1 MKKILLLLTILLCM
15 NNVLAKTIT
24 IKTKNFNLEIEKP
37 WILLYPIIQ
46 SKNNINFELKNKE
59 ADSFIGYEIVLNKKN
74 ANALALSYVDR
85 LKNKLTDFKIVKSE
99 NKYDMLTLEF
109 IAKETNGYIMTS
121 ESNKHTS
128 ALVYFGDKLKNDLSY
143 IFNNIEIDN
152 EDFYN
157 LFPNI

>member
-1 MKKILLLLTILLCM
+1 MKKFLLLLTMFFSIS
-15 NNVLAKTIT
+15 NVFANTVT

-37 WILLYPIIQ
+37 WILLYPIKQ
-46 SKNNINFELKNKE
+46 NKNNINFELKNKE
-59 ADSFIGYEIVLNKKN
+59 LDSYIGYEIVLDKKN
-74 ANALALSYVDR
+74 ANALALSYVDS
-85 LKNKLTDFKIVKSE
+85 LKNKLTDFKIVKAE

-121 ESNKHTS
+121 ESNKHTV
-128 ALVYFGDKLKNDLSY
+128 ALIYFGNKLKEDLSY
-143 IFNNIEIDN
+143 IFNNVEIHN